1 MDAQAVLLQLLQSCF
16 SVLTSD
22 PKAAKTEK
30 AAQKTTVES
39 TEAAEELY
47 KHLCEGD
54 SSHLSLQPMNSM

>member
-1 MDAQAVLLQLLQSCF
+1 M
-16 SVLTSD
+16 LTSD

-30 AAQKTTVES
+30 AAQKTTLES

-54 SSHLSLQPMNSM
+54 SSHLSLQSMDSM